1 MKRSDLEALE
11 LNKEQADAIMKLHGE
26 DIETHKSKLTLA
38 NDETKAIQKQL
49 DEANVTID
57 GFKKL
62 DPESAKKAADDWK
75 AKAEEFQKL
84 AEQSKKDAEAEIEK
98 FKFTKDL
105 ESELTATH
113 KVKDA
118 SDVIPKLNLEKIQRG
133 EGDVKFIG
141 LDEQIK
147 PLKETKGYLFSDEK
161 PAPKITTGVKTGNST
176 SNPFLSSFVKGAGIK
191 ENENA

>member
-11 LNKEQADAIMKLHGE
+11 LSKEAIDAIMKLHGD
-26 DIETHKSKLTLA
+26 DIESHKSKLVA
-38 NDETKAIQKQL
+38 AGDEVKAIQKQL

-62 DPESAKKAADDWK
+62 DPEAAKKAAADWEAK
-75 AKAEEFQKL
+75 AKEFQKV

-105 ESELTATH
+105 ESELTAVH
-113 KVKDA
+113 RVKDA
-118 SDVIPKLNLEKIQRG
+118 SDVLPKLNLEKIQRG

-141 LDEQIK
+141 LEEQIK
-147 PLKETKGYLFSDEK
+147 PLKESKAYLFSDGKE
-161 PAPKITTGVKTGNST
+161 PAKITTGLQT
-176 SNPFLSSFVKGAGIK
+176 SSSGEPSLASAIGDALGLKKG
-191 ENENA
+191 

>member
-11 LNKEQADAIMKLHGE
+11 LSKEAIDAIMKLHGE
-26 DIETHKSKLTLA
+26 DIETHKSKLVVA
-38 NDETKAIQKQL
+38 GDEVKAIQKQL

-62 DPESAKKAADDWK
+62 DPDAIKKAAADWE
-75 AKAEEFQKL
+75 AKAGEFKAQ
-84 AEQSKKDAEAEIEK
+84 AEQAKKDADAEIEK

-118 SDVIPKLNLEKIQRG
+118 SDVLPKLNLEKIQRG

-147 PLKETKGYLFSDEK
+147 PLKESKAYLFSDGKE
-161 PAPKITTGVKTGNST
+161 PAKITTGLQTTPIDGPSLATAIGEK
-176 SNPFLSSFVKGAGIK
+176 LGIK
-191 ENENA
+191 K

>member
-11 LNKEQADAIMKLHGE
+11 LSKEAIDAIMKLHGE
-26 DIETHKSKLTLA
+26 DIETHKSKLALA
-38 NDETKAIQKQL
+38 GDEVKAIQKQL
-49 DEANVTID
+49 DDANVTID

-62 DPESAKKAADDWK
+62 DPEAAKKAADEWK
-75 AKAEEFQKL
+75 AKAEEFQKA
-84 AEQSKKDAEAEIEK
+84 AEQSKKDAEVEIEK

-118 SDVIPKLNLEKIQRG
+118 SDVLPKLNLEKIQRG
-133 EGDVKFIG
+133 EGGVKFIG

-147 PLKETKGYLFSDEK
+147 PLKESKAYLFSDGKE
-161 PAPKITTGVKTGNST
+161 PAKITAGLQTTPVDGPSLATAIGEK
-176 SNPFLSSFVKGAGIK
+176 LGIK
-191 ENENA
+191 K

>member
-11 LNKEQADAIMKLHGE
+11 LSKEAIDAIMKLHGE
-26 DIETHKSKLTLA
+26 DIESHKAKLDVA
-38 NDETKAIQKQL
+38 NKATETIQKQL
-49 DEANVTID
+49 DEANTTID

-62 DPESAKKAADDWK
+62 DPEASRKAADEWK
-75 AKAEEFQKL
+75 AKAEEFKAQ
-84 AEQSKKDAEAEIEK
+84 AEQAKKDAEAEIEK

-105 ESELTATH
+105 ESELTAVY

-118 SDVIPKLNLEKIQRG
+118 SDVLPKLNLEKIQRG

-147 PLKETKGYLFSDEK
+147 PLKESKAYLFSDGKE
-161 PAPKITTGVKTGNST
+161 PAKITTGLQT
-176 SNPFLSSFVKGAGIK
+176 SPSGEPSLASAISDALGLKKG
-191 ENENA
+191 